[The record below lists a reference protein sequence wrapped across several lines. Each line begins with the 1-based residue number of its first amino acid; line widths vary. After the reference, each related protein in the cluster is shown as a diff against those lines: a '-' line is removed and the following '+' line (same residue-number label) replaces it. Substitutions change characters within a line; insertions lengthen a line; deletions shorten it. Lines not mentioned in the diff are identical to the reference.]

1 MNETNRAELETT
13 EHRHTAGNVEAVLGY
28 SLREDPSSGC
38 LYGSVILAALA
49 GCMGWGIRGQYGHET
64 GAMIAG
70 VLVGFVLVLIYCPQA
85 SSLRAARAV
94 ALCAIGFSFGGSM
107 TYGQTVGLTHDG
119 ELVGNWAALRWGMLG
134 LFIKGGVWIGF
145 GGALFGIG
153 LSGKRYRPLEMFTLF
168 ATLLGCYFLGVYLL
182 NEPYRPNERVLPA
195 LYFSDHWHWEPD
207 KADLKPRRETWGGL
221 ALALGVLFVYLG
233 WIKKDRLARN
243 MTIVGV
249 LSGGFGFTV
258 GQAIQCLHGWKAP
271 FLSPWVIGVVANWW
285 NMMEKSFGFVLGFGM
300 GLGVWT
306 NRHLIAK
313 NNTDGDVEIPI
324 AAECLLAV
332 VYVGALFGMHLQF
345 SNPVLAVGAVPI
357 IAIAGGRYWPYIFP
371 LPLLAL
377 PIAIKTL
384 RARGGLGSEPS
395 APTLEIVGCWV
406 FYLVLPLA
414 VCLAAAIY
422 FARRGRSGETGRLFL
437 CWGLV
442 LAAWTYFWLNFA
454 FFNYPWWWTEW
465 GSRSFANWVFT
476 ISTLALTFAAIAFH
490 RRHATSS
497 IASSGD
503 SM

>member
-1 MNETNRAELETT
+1 MYAGASGGHSRAPISAAEY
-13 EHRHTAGNVEAVLGY
+13 ASA
-28 SLREDPSSGC
+28 SGSA
-38 LYGSVILAALA
+38 LYV
-49 GCMGWGIRGQYGHET
+49 
-64 GAMIAG
+64 
-70 VLVGFVLVLIYCPQA
+70 
-85 SSLRAARAV
+85 
-94 ALCAIGFSFGGSM
+94 GGSS
-107 TYGQTVGLTHDG
+107 DG
-119 ELVGNWAALRWGMLG
+119 P
-134 LFIKGGVWIGF
+134 
-145 GGALFGIG
+145 
-153 LSGKRYRPLEMFTLF
+153 S
-168 ATLLGCYFLGVYLL
+168 
-182 NEPYRPNERVLPA
+182 
-195 LYFSDHWHWEPD
+195 
-207 KADLKPRRETWGGL
+207 
-221 ALALGVLFVYLG
+221 
-233 WIKKDRLARN
+233 
-243 MTIVGV
+243 TIVFRNKE
-249 LSGGFGFTV
+249 SAAGG
-258 GQAIQCLHGWKAP
+258 GWDE
-271 FLSPWVIGVVANWW
+271 SMRIH
-285 NMMEKSFGFVLGFGM
+285 S
-300 GLGVWT
+300 
-306 NRHLIAK
+306 
-313 NNTDGDVEIPI
+313 DGDVEIPI

-406 FYLVLPLA
+406 FYLVIPLA

-437 CWGLV
+437 RWGLV